1 LQGTEDIEFFFPNV
15 TRPYREPS
23 VASCQKRKKK
33 LDEPPR
39 VEVSN
44 SIEHNSGLI
53 SETSSLNIGPS
64 LRAGALGLLA
74 AGLLCVLV

>member
-1 LQGTEDIEFFFPNV
+1 LQGTEDSEYFFPNL
-15 TRPYREPS
+15 TRLFREPS
-23 VASCQKRKKK
+23 PASCQKRKKK
-33 LDEPPR
+33 LDEAPR

-64 LRAGALGLLA
+64 LRAGALGLLV
-74 AGLLCVLV
+74 AGLLCVLL